1 VSKTTCQKLKI
12 ELMWTSALVL
22 DPRNPRKHSDQQI
35 KQIARSIDTFGFN
48 VPILIDR
55 NNNVLAGHG
64 RLLACQKLGRREV
77 PAIRLDL
84 TEAEAR
90 AFMIADNRLA
100 DLAAWD
106 ERLLAGALNDL
117 SELKLD
123 FSIEATGFTMGEIDL
138 RIEGLSTESQEADE
152 RADAIP
158 PPGQQIPLSK
168 AGDLWLL
175 RDHRVYCGTALD
187 ARSYE
192 TLMQGMRAAMV
203 FTDPPYNVPIHGH
216 ASGLGAIHHREFAMA
231 SGEMN
236 EAEFVS
242 FLALTCALLVCH
254 SVDGSIHFVCTDWRH
269 AGNLIV
275 AGAASYSELKNICVW
290 TKHNAGMG
298 SFYRSQHEFIFVF
311 KAGRGTH
318 QNNIQLGQYGRH
330 RSNVWSYP
338 GANSFSRA
346 TDEGHL
352 LALHPTVKPVRL
364 VADAILDCSTRGD
377 VILDSF
383 LGSGTTLIA
392 AERVGRICHGIEI
405 DPLYV
410 DTAIRR
416 WQSYTGDSAVHAVT
430 GKRFGEEAAEVAEMG
445 DG

>member
-1 VSKTTCQKLKI
+1 MSKTTCQKLKI
-12 ELMWTSALVL
+12 ELMWTSALVV

-168 AGDLWLL
+168 TGDLWLL

-254 SVDGSIHFVCTDWRH
+254 SVDGSIHFVCMDWRQ

-275 AGAASYSELKNICVW
+275 AGKASYSELKNICVW

-298 SFYRSQHEFIFVF
+298 SFYRSQHELIFVF
-311 KAGRGTH
+311 KAGRGAH

-416 WQSYTGDSAVHAVT
+416 WQSYTGDGAVHAVT
-430 GKRFGEEAAEVAEMG
+430 GKRFDDVAVSEVSHG
-445 DG
+445 

>member
-1 VSKTTCQKLKI
+1 MSKTTCQKLKI
-12 ELMWTSALVL
+12 ELMWTSALVV

-168 AGDLWLL
+168 TGDLWLL

-254 SVDGSIHFVCTDWRH
+254 SVDGSIHFVCTDWRQ

-275 AGAASYSELKNICVW
+275 AGKASYSELKNICVW

-298 SFYRSQHEFIFVF
+298 SFYRSQHELIFVF
-311 KAGRGTH
+311 KAGRGAH

-430 GKRFGEEAAEVAEMG
+430 GKRFGEEAAGVAEMG

>member
-1 VSKTTCQKLKI
+1 
-12 ELMWTSALVL
+12 MWTSALVL

-64 RLLACQKLGRREV
+64 RLFACQKLGRREV

-84 TEAEAR
+84 TESEAR

-138 RIEGLSTESQEADE
+138 RIEGLSTESQKADE

-158 PPGQQIPLSK
+158 PPGKQIPLSK
-168 AGDLWLL
+168 TGDLWLL
-175 RDHRVYCGTALD
+175 RGHRVYCGTALD

-254 SVDGSIHFVCTDWRH
+254 SVDGSIHFVCMDWRQ

-275 AGAASYSELKNICVW
+275 AGKASYSKLKNICVW

-430 GKRFGEEAAEVAEMG
+430 GKRFGEEAAEVAETG